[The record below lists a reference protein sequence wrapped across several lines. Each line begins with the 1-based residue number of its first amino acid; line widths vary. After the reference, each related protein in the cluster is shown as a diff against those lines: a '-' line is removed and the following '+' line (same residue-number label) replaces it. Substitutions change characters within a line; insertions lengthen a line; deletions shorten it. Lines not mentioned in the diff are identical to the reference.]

1 MHENK
6 YNRPLENA
14 SGNNFVSKSTRVPSQ
29 NIFILLFFLILFG
42 SIGLKIYK
50 ACHSG
55 IIFEEWMNSIAFG
68 GSLGTAIGNFSTTN
82 NHVLNSIF
90 MHYAQKFFSSFE
102 HFIRIPSVLAGVL
115 FSLSMAYIIYKTIA
129 SNALRAA
136 CLALVSLVPLVF
148 DFSYLARGYAFAL
161 GGIYAA
167 IAFVLWLLEHKIKF
181 RYWMIPVLVISLTN
195 LFTLGSML
203 SCLLLS
209 LALNIVYVLFFSS
222 KIYKDKASNLKLI
235 ILNAVSIFLVS
246 FTFLFLLYRKIYT
259 QIFHSPIIDWQN
271 KIWKEW
277 PSFVDYLHTLLIRKV
292 FRLDDGVS
300 YIIFYVIAGLFITS
314 FIFYI
319 YRLFISIKIGAWREY
334 LKVDDVSKF
343 MFLVTGLTIII
354 MFIYSVPMKRS
365 LGLERSHVFFIP
377 LALTSGIII
386 LEKFGLGLGNNK
398 LGRIVRS
405 VIVILVMLIASR
417 NLPSPYH
424 IGNSTLSG
432 PLLRKLKA
440 IDPEKMWTIAFSS
453 EINDATSGWFYYK
466 QFDYKFNMVQKGEYN
481 VFICHKDK
489 IPNNAV
495 CLDLHYYRKID
506 LAVVISQPLSSDKV
520 VFEAQPKE
528 NSPPP
533 FFVPIF
539 MRVLHNYY
547 PCIE

>member
-1 MHENK
+1 MHENEHD
-6 YNRPLENA
+6 RSLENA
-14 SGNNFVSKSTRVPSQ
+14 SGNDFVPKSIRVPSR

-50 ACHSG
+50 ACHTG
-55 IIFEEWMNSIAFG
+55 IIFEEWSNSIAFG
-68 GSLGTAIGNFSTTN
+68 GSLGTAIGSYSAPN

-90 MHYAQKFFSSFE
+90 MSCAQKFFSSFE
-102 HFIRIPSVLAGVL
+102 HFIRIPSLLAGVL
-115 FSLSMAYIIYKTIA
+115 FSLSMAYIIYKTIE

-167 IAFVLWLLEHKIKF
+167 IGFVLWLLEHKIKF
-181 RYWMIPVLVISLTN
+181 RYWMIPVLVLSLMN
-195 LFTLGSML
+195 LLVLGSIQ

-209 LALNIVYVLFFSS
+209 LALNIVYVLFYST
-222 KIYKDKASNLKLI
+222 KIYKDKTGNVRLM
-235 ILNAVSIFLVS
+235 ILNGTSILLVS
-246 FTFLFLLYRKIYT
+246 FSFLFLLYRKIFKE
-259 QIFHSPIIDWQN
+259 IFHTHTVDWLN
-271 KIWKEW
+271 KIWQEW
-277 PSFVDYLHTLLIRKV
+277 PSFVDYLHNLLIIKV

-300 YIIFYVIAGLFITS
+300 YIIFYAVVGLFIMS
-314 FIFYI
+314 FIFYV
-319 YRLFISIKIGAWREY
+319 YKLFISIKIGAWREY

-354 MFIYSVPMKRS
+354 MFIFSVPMKKS
-365 LGLERSHVFFIP
+365 LGFERSQLFFIP
-377 LALTSGIII
+377 LALTSGVII

-398 LGRIVRS
+398 LGRIVCS
-405 VIVILVMLIASR
+405 IIVILVTLTTSR

-424 IGNSTLSG
+424 IGSSGLSG

-440 IDPEKMWTIAFSS
+440 IDPEKTWNIAFSS
-453 EINDATSGWFYYK
+453 EIDDFTSGWFYYK
-466 QFDYKFNMVQKGEYN
+466 QFDYKFNMVQRGKYD
-481 VFICHKDK
+481 VFICHKDN

-495 CLDLHYYRKID
+495 CLDPDYYRKIN

-520 VFEAQPKE
+520 VFEVPPKE
-528 NSPPP
+528 ISPPP

-539 MRVLHNYY
+539 IRVLHDYY